1 MTVGR
6 SGRRPVHIA
15 HARWPRRLSLHYRPE
30 EGTQRGYR
38 GLMDLNSGGRGTRR
52 VGTANREPGTMPE
65 ERDQQE
71 QQLRN
76 RYKIRQVTNIQAS
89 WVEEERGEEGKFTL
103 QLILDNGVDEYVLDV
118 DSDDLEV
125 MLRLFKISE
134 HTTFDLERKVL
145 MFGTLSVK

>member
-1 MTVGR
+1 MTAR
-6 SGRRPVHIA
+6 LEKSPDRRNV
-15 HARWPRRLSLHYRPE
+15 
-30 EGTQRGYR
+30 EGPSV
-38 GLMDLNSGGRGTRR
+38 LDDLNRGGRVDRRIGT
-52 VGTANREPGTMPE
+52 TNREPETMPE
-65 ERDQQE
+65 ERDEQE

-76 RYKIRQVTNIQAS
+76 RYRIRQVTNIQAS

-145 MFGTLSVK
+145 MFGSLSVK